1 MLIYIYGVILIF
13 WEIFCAAV
21 FFGSFAEKSPGAE
34 GKRKGLFLLLGMA
47 DYLLA
52 TFCSQIFIIK
62 EIGVVMAGAAVFCV
76 LFQVTF
82 FRSAIFYMLYQG
94 IALSV
99 DYLTYLVFRRIFTV
113 SPEILQGVFAGLLTA
128 AVSKMLLYC
137 VVLVIE
143 KQFSTKHMDMLTAKE
158 WMRFAVFPVFTIFSM
173 IAMITGWGEKVE
185 PRQIYTLLCISLGM
199 FGVNFIFFYL
209 VQDILKREMQIRK
222 DNLFRERV
230 QNEMVMYRSVSENYD
245 MQRRRAHE
253 FKNQLFCIADLA
265 RTGKYQELN
274 HYLKEYE
281 EEFRRSTD
289 MIDTNHAI
297 VNAIINSKYEEGKK
311 KGIVFVFQVNDLAG
325 IRLKDED
332 VVIILSNLLNNA
344 MEACEQCEGEKLIK
358 LKFVKEKEHLI
369 IATANHYKHQLKQVN
384 GQYQTTKEEKELHGF
399 GISNII
405 AAVEKYEGSYVICTE
420 GLKFKFTI
428 MIPNESPSNGRFL
441 SKTG

>member
-1 MLIYIYGVILIF
+1 M
-13 WEIFCAAV
+13 
-21 FFGSFAEKSPGAE
+21 
-34 GKRKGLFLLLGMA
+34 
-47 DYLLA
+47 
-52 TFCSQIFIIK
+52 
-62 EIGVVMAGAAVFCV
+62 
-76 LFQVTF
+76 
-82 FRSAIFYMLYQG
+82 
-94 IALSV
+94 
-99 DYLTYLVFRRIFTV
+99 
-113 SPEILQGVFAGLLTA
+113 
-128 AVSKMLLYC
+128 
-137 VVLVIE
+137 
-143 KQFSTKHMDMLTAKE
+143 
-158 WMRFAVFPVFTIFSM
+158 
-173 IAMITGWGEKVE
+173 
-185 PRQIYTLLCISLGM
+185 
-199 FGVNFIFFYL
+199 NFIFFYL

-230 QNEMVMYRSVSENYD
+230 QNEMAMYRSVSENYD

-358 LKFVKEKEHLI
+358 FKFVKEKEHLI
-369 IATANHYKHQLKQVN
+369 IATANHYKHPLKQVN
-384 GQYQTTKEEKELHGF
+384 GQYQTTKEEKDLHGF

-420 GLKFKFTI
+420 GWEFKFTI
-428 MIPNESPSNGRFL
+428 MIPNEPPSNGRFL